1 MTDRE
6 YFQLILNYF
15 IVKIKLI
22 SLLLAATS
30 FLSATAQQKIP
41 VFVSGKEDHKSY
53 RIPAIIKLP
62 NNDLLAFYEGSVHGS
77 GDFGDIDIIMKR
89 SRDHDKTEKKF

>member
-41 VFVSGKEDHKSY
+41 IFF
-53 RIPAIIKLP
+53 L
-62 NNDLLAFYEGSVHGS
+62 
-77 GDFGDIDIIMKR
+77 
-89 SRDHDKTEKKF
+89 EKKAIKVTVFPLSSNCQTMICWHFTKAVYMAPATLAILI